1 MMTVLQKDDIRLC
14 VCVHVCMYIMP
25 IVAWLLLLVIP
36 INEMYILTH
45 GHDFKHLADLAYVV
59 HQICLLNA

>member
-1 MMTVLQKDDIRLC
+1 MS
-14 VCVHVCMYIMP
+14 VCVHVRMYIVP
-25 IVAWLLLLVIP
+25 IVAWPLLLVIP

-59 HQICLLNA
+59 HQMCLLDA